1 MASIVIMP
9 KQGLMMTEGTITS
22 WLKKE
27 GEDVVTGQPLFEM
40 ETDKLTITMNA
51 EVSGTLLKIIH
62 PEGDVVPITQ
72 PIAIV
77 GAPGE
82 DISALLGGEAPAPA
96 AAPAAEVPAPVAAP
110 APAAAPEELPA
121 SASLVIMPKQGLMMT
136 EGTIIKWLVQEG
148 EQVTAGKPLFEMETD
163 KLTITMD
170 AEVSGTMLKII
181 HPEGDVVPITE
192 PIAIVG
198 EAGTD
203 VSGFTGGAAPAVASA
218 APAPAAAPE
227 TAPVAA
233 PASVPARDPN
243 ARIWASPRARLHAEE
258 NGVDLAYVPATGPD
272 DYIIDRDVMGYIA
285 NKPAV
290 TPLAAN
296 IAKTQGIDLAG
307 VTGTGANGKIT
318 TADLPG
324 TAPAVAAPV
333 VAPAAA
339 PTADTAPAAV
349 EAPAGQLTRGTHT
362 EKMSGMRKAISKN
375 MLASKSTNAQTN
387 HRMVVDMTAAIA
399 LRKQYKD
406 LGIKVSYNDIIV
418 RACAKALQDMPIV
431 NASVDGSNIVYHDYV
446 NVGTAVSVPG
456 GLIVPVIKDAD
467 IIGLSGIAA
476 KSAEL
481 IEKARDGKLTDAD
494 YHGGTFTVSSLGMFD
509 LDDFVAIINPPESAI
524 LAVGKIAKTP
534 VVVTNDEGEDEIVI
548 KSMCALCL
556 SYDHRIIDGA
566 EAAKFLQKVKSY
578 LQNPVLMI

>member
-9 KQGLMMTEGTITS
+9 KQGLMMTEGTILN
-22 WLKKE
+22 WLVQE
-27 GEDVVTGQPLFEM
+27 GETVTAGTPLFEM
-40 ETDKLTITMNA
+40 ETDKLTITMDA
-51 EVSGTLLKIIH
+51 EVSGTMLKILH
-62 PEGDVVPITQ
+62 GAGDTVPITE

-77 GAPGE
+77 GEAGE
-82 DISALLGGEAPAPA
+82 DISALLGGAAPTAASTAASAPA
-96 AAPAAEVPAPVAAP
+96 APAVPPAAP
-110 APAAAPEELPA
+110 AELPA
-121 SASLVIMPKQGLMMT
+121 TASFVIMPKQGLMMT
-136 EGTIIKWLVQEG
+136 EGTILNWLVQEG
-148 EQVTAGKPLFEMETD
+148 ETVTAGKPLFEMETD

-170 AEVSGTMLKII
+170 AEVSGTMLKIL
-181 HPEGDVVPITE
+181 HGAGDTVPITE

-203 VSGFTGGAAPAVASA
+203 VSGFTGGAAA
-218 APAPAAAPE
+218 AAAPAAAP
-227 TAPVAA
+227 AAVPAAA
-233 PASVPARDPN
+233 PAAVPVRDPA

-258 NGVDLAYVPATGPD
+258 NGVDLSCVPATGPD

-285 NKPAV
+285 SRPAV

-296 IAKTQGIDLAG
+296 VARAQGIDLTA
-307 VTGTGANGKIT
+307 VSGTGAGGKIT

-324 TAPAVAAPV
+324 AAPKAEAAPAAAPVAAPAAAPV
-333 VAPAAA
+333 VAATQA
-339 PTADTAPAAV
+339 
-349 EAPAGQLTRGTHT
+349 RGTHT
-362 EKMSGMRKAISKN
+362 EKMSGMRRAISKN
-375 MLASKSTNAQTN
+375 MLASKTTNAQTN

-399 LRKQYKD
+399 LRSQYKT

-418 RACAKALQDMPIV
+418 RACAKALTDFPIV
-431 NASVDGSNIVYHDYV
+431 NASIDGNDIVYHDYV

-476 KSAEL
+476 QSAAL
-481 IEKARDGKLTDAD
+481 IEKAREGKLTDAD

-534 VVVTNDEGEDEIVI
+534 VVVTNDQGEDEVAIR
-548 KSMCALCL
+548 SMCALCL
-556 SYDHRIIDGA
+556 SYDHRLIDGA
-566 EAAKFLQKVKSY
+566 EAAKFLQKVKQY
-578 LQNPVLMI
+578 LQNPILLI

>member
-9 KQGLMMTEGTITS
+9 KQGLMMTEGTITK
-22 WLKKE
+22 WLVKE
-27 GEDVVTGQPLFEM
+27 GEPVTAGKPLFEM
-40 ETDKLTITMNA
+40 ETDKLTITMDA
-51 EVSGTLLKIIH
+51 EASGTLLKIIH

-72 PIAIV
+72 PIAVI
-77 GAPGE
+77 GTPGE
-82 DISALLGGEAPAPA
+82 DISGLLGGEAPAAPAPAAEAPAAPAVAPAPA
-96 AAPAAEVPAPVAAP
+96 AAPA
-110 APAAAPEELPA
+110 ELPA

-136 EGTIIKWLVQEG
+136 EGTILKWLVKEG

-170 AEVSGTMLKII
+170 AEVSGTLLKIL

-203 VSGFTGGAAPAVASA
+203 VSGFTAGGAPA
-218 APAPAAAPE
+218 APAAAPAA
-227 TAPVAA
+227 TPAAAA
-233 PASVPARDPN
+233 PAAPAAAPVRDAN

-258 NGVDLAYVPATGPD
+258 NAVDLACVPATGPD
-272 DYIIDRDVMGYIA
+272 DFIIDRDVLGYIA

-296 IAKTQGIDLAG
+296 IAKAQGVDLSG

-324 TAPAVAAPV
+324 A
-333 VAPAAA
+333 APAAA
-339 PTADTAPAAV
+339 PAAPAAPAAAAAAPAA
-349 EAPAGQLTRGTHT
+349 APAGQLTRGTHT
-362 EKMSGMRKAISKN
+362 EKMSGMRKAISRN
-375 MLASKSTNAQTN
+375 MLASKTTNAQTN

-418 RACAKALQDMPIV
+418 RACAKALTDMPIV
-431 NASVDGSNIVYHDYV
+431 NASVDGDSILYHDYV

-467 IIGLSGIAA
+467 IVGLSGIAEQ
-476 KSAEL
+476 SAAL

-534 VVVTNDEGEDEIVI
+534 VVVTNSEGEDEIVI

-566 EAAKFLQKVKSY
+566 EAAKFLQKVKQY
-578 LQNPVLMI
+578 LQNPVLLI